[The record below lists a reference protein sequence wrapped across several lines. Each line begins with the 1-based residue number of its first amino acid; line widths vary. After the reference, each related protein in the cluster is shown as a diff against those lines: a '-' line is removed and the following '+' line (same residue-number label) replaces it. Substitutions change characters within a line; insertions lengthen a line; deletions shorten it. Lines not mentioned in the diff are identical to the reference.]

1 MARACTI
8 RELIVDLSR
17 CNPEAFVLCEM
28 WFPDDVINVDE
39 TACPAETRATL
50 THVAHHFDAELGI
63 NRDTLACALSCV
75 RDAEQNVP
83 GMNG

>member
-1 MARACTI
+1 M
-8 RELIVDLSR
+8 
-17 CNPEAFVLCEM
+17 CEM
-28 WFPDDVINVDE
+28 WFPDDVTNVDE

-50 THVAHHFDAELGI
+50 THVAHHFDAKLGI

-83 GMNG
+83 GMN

>member
-8 RELIVDLSR
+8 RELIADLSR

-50 THVAHHFDAELGI
+50 THVAHHFDAGAGDQLGH
-63 NRDTLACALSCV
+63 AGVCV
-75 RDAEQNVP
+75 IVSDAQNLP
-83 GMNG
+83 G